1 MSIAADLLK
10 ADHIGVRDLKTQLSS
25 KLLGDLL
32 VITDRGKPV
41 SVNLPYSDVLELID
55 ILDELTDPETL
66 AMIAEGRKAI
76 KAGAEGIPV
85 ANLFS
90 RIRSSR
96 R

>member
-1 MSIAADLLK
+1 
-10 ADHIGVRDLKTQLSS
+10 VRDFKTQLSS

-66 AMIAEGRKAI
+66 AMIAEG
-76 KAGAEGIPV
+76 IPF
-85 ANLFS
+85 NSTGFRLGTGS
-90 RIRSSR
+90 ESGTIEYSTI
-96 R
+96 